1 MKKCSVDFKMKLG
14 LIATMLREIF
24 ILKIN
29 SFICKLI
36 CPLRGNGIPSPEK
49 KTLIEPVDFSLII
62 IIINFEIF
70 SINENLPE
78 VFEDR
83 AWAGDFV
90 PASNTGDTLAVSQ
103 DCNQD

>member
-1 MKKCSVDFKMKLG
+1 MEENLN
-14 LIATMLREIF
+14 T
-24 ILKIN
+24 LK
-29 SFICKLI
+29 CKLI
-36 CPLRGNGIPSPEK
+36 CPLRGKGSPSQ
-49 KTLIEPVDFSLII
+49 L
-62 IIINFEIF
+62 INFEIF